1 MYCNKLNPIRL
12 AYISLM
18 ILLFMA
24 PMSAFATEGEGGV
37 NEHNLEMFTHYRTI
51 DYNKAVEY
59 AEMIVAEV
67 DPLSADASVADVC
80 DFLAMH
86 NEMTLHK
93 YLRAIELREISH
105 GVYVLRCDEPML
117 LKTKAHL
124 SRLHLRVG
132 DYHKAYSN
140 AIAVIEMNADY
151 DDETSLREAYLV
163 LEQVVYFYHMDYGM
177 AMEYNSHVASTYDG
191 LDQAYQT
198 VRALN
203 THFTYKESIDLMD
216 EIMER
221 AVEIC
226 NEYSFNDLLVN
237 LYLNMAMFKLQQQD
251 VETSAYYLDLVKTLV
266 ANYKEEGYYYAA
278 IGFYNLNVGNV
289 KQSIADLNR
298 SVQLLDSP
306 DFNSKNV
313 HSYFLLQDIYH
324 SEGLYS
330 EAYDALMKFAEIYTN
345 QNSASNVVELSML
358 INDLEMER
366 VAEERRLLEER
377 HELEQKHA
385 EDERNLLEQRHELEQ
400 RHGRMMLYFL
410 IFALVIIVGVVALL
424 YSRYRL
430 ERKNRE
436 LQRRQAEQ
444 DINYKNEIIKI
455 QRLQQY
461 QEQNNMEQLSEV
473 LTSAIN
479 ITDNREMRNEMRR
492 IIRQVQQRAS
502 GDDWAEVETT
512 LVGMN
517 DVFFDNLLKEFP
529 NLTKNERKLCTLI
542 HMNLSTK
549 EIANIT
555 HQSAGSINVARSR
568 LRQKFGITDSDI
580 SLIAFLDRFKGE
592 R

>member
-1 MYCNKLNPIRL
+1 M
-12 AYISLM
+12 AYISLV
-18 ILLFMA
+18 ILLFMV
-24 PMSAFATEGEGGV
+24 PMSALATEGEGGV

-86 NEMTLHK
+86 NEMTLHR

-105 GVYVLRCDEPML
+105 GLYVSRCDEAML

-124 SRLHLRVG
+124 SRLYLRVG

-151 DDETSLREAYLV
+151 DDETSLREVYLV
-163 LEQVVYFYHMDYGM
+163 LEQVVYFYHMDYDM

-203 THFTYKESIDLMD
+203 THFTYKESIDRMD
-216 EIMER
+216 QIMER

-226 NEYSFNDLLVN
+226 NEYGFNDLLVN
-237 LYLNMAMFKLQQQD
+237 IYLNMAMFKLQQQD

-313 HSYFLLQDIYH
+313 HSYFLLQDIYR

-366 VAEERRLLEER
+366 AAEERRLLEER

-473 LTSAIN
+473 LTNAIN
-479 ITDNREMRNEMRR
+479 ITDNREMRSEVRR
-492 IIRQVQQRAS
+492 IIRQMQQRAS

-529 NLTKNERKLCTLI
+529 NLTKNERKLCALI

-555 HQSAGSINVARSR
+555 HQSTGSIHVARSR
-568 LRQKFGITDSDI
+568 LRQKFGLTDSDV

>member
-1 MYCNKLNPIRL
+1 MYCNKLNLIRL
-12 AYISLM
+12 VYVSLV

-24 PMSAFATEGEGGV
+24 PMSALASEGEGGV

-67 DPLSADASVADVC
+67 DTLSADASVADVC

-105 GVYVLRCDEPML
+105 GVYVLRCDEAML

-124 SRLHLRVG
+124 SRLYLRVG

-203 THFTYKESIDLMD
+203 THFTYKESIDQMD

-226 NEYSFNDLLVN
+226 NEYGFNDLLVN
-237 LYLNMAMFKLQQQD
+237 IYLNMAMFKLQQQD